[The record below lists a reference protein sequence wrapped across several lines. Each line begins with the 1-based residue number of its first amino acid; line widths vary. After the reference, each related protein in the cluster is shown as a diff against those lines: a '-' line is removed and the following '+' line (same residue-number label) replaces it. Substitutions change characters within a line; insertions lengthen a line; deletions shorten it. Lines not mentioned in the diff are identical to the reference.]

1 MGEIDDALDELLD
14 LGLLHGI
21 IGKMGKSSQ
30 KMGKIDELL
39 DLG

>member
-1 MGEIDDALDELLD
+1 

-39 DLG
+39 DLGW

>member
-21 IGKMGKSSQ
+21 IGKMGKIIP
-30 KMGKIDELL
+30 KNGEN
-39 DLG
+39 